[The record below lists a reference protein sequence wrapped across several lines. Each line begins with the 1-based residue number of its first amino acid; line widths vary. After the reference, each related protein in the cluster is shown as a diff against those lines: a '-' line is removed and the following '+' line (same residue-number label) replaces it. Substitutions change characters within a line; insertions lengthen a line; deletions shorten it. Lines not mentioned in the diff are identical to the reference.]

1 MIKRLTQF
9 ATLFLIA
16 VSTPTLAIAQSN
28 YVMPRAVK
36 LDPIVRRT
44 FSSFYVRSFPGGPI
58 QRLYTDGFYPIGWSR
73 DGKFAYYSEPVD
85 EECGCYFAELAIVDL
100 RTDKVLWEFKNKPQ
114 DRADASGAPL
124 PDDMRKL
131 WKRNEKMFVEKLR
144 QHGIVQPV
152 VVRPV
157 STDRYEIIAGERR
170 WRAAQLAGLVE
181 IPVIVRDVDDKT
193 ALEIAIVENVQRAD
207 LNPLEEALGYEQLIA
222 EHGYTQNDLGEIIGK
237 SRSHVANSL
246 RLLKLPDQVR
256 DMLAAG
262 SLSAGHARALVSTSD
277 PATLART
284 IVSKGMSVRDAER
297 LAQNDIKAQ
306 NDPRPAGTRK
316 DEKDSDTLALERT
329 LSDALGLDVAINHR
343 GNGGQVKISYKT
355 LEQLEEI
362 CRLLERR

>member
-1 MIKRLTQF
+1 MNDDLSKRRLGRGL
-9 ATLFLIA
+9 AALIGEMDQ
-16 VSTPTLAIAQSN
+16 PT
-28 YVMPRAVK
+28 
-36 LDPIVRRT
+36 
-44 FSSFYVRSFPGGPI
+44 
-58 QRLYTDGFYPIGWSR
+58 
-73 DGKFAYYSEPVD
+73 PVD
-85 EECGCYFAELAIVDL
+85 VGRPSVNPDRMVPIEFIARNPRNPRRYFDETELHDL
-100 RTDKVLWEFKNKPQ
+100 
-114 DRADASGAPL
+114 ASSI
-124 PDDMRKL
+124 
-131 WKRNEKMFVEKLR
+131 R

-170 WRAAQLAGLVE
+170 WRAAQLAGLIE

-306 NDPRPAGTRK
+306 NDPRPAGARK